1 MEKRICTRE
10 ELKLEDAKHSYYI
23 EVFIVFAVL
32 VMLFG

>member
-32 VMLFG
+32 VVLFG